1 MKPGTCVSISKSNTT
16 IFFSVTITTVIC
28 ICLPAQNYKDVTE
41 LLRYVILYDYSY
53 TQKMS
58 TNIRI
63 NAVRQSIQTKH
74 FNPFICWSVP
84 TETSSKYNYGL
95 NSINISFLQHITQVK
110 MHYSIHK
117 RVSLIFGLYI

>member
-1 MKPGTCVSISKSNTT
+1 MKPGTCVPISKFNTT
-16 IFFSVTITTVIC
+16 IFFSMTVTRVIF

-58 TNIRI
+58 TDIRI
-63 NAVRQSIQTKH
+63 NAVRQSVQTKR

-84 TETSSKYNYGL
+84 SETSSKYNYGL
-95 NSINISFLQHITQVK
+95 HS
-110 MHYSIHK
+110 
-117 RVSLIFGLYI
+117 